1 MAGIELLSVSHPIGL
16 DDELLNSEGN
26 SRSGYLSVL
35 HELLNAHEGQVPAD
49 LVTILEGYTDLLHT
63 SAVDAKRLPLN
74 VVASA
79 LRDANYLSQI
89 SGRVPDENIIK
100 VAKKHL
106 SFWQRLTKTQ
116 QLTDAIA
123 TGNELFLKSE
133 ARMKLPEKHVAM
145 VANMSAGKSSVIN
158 GILGFRAMKTKA
170 TVATGRVTEIVEK
183 PFNDNLVSRLVDGK
197 LKLETHESWRNDDQL
212 EMGEKVKIGSGYKY
226 VNEHHRTMI
235 ADTPGINSYK
245 FHEHAGVTQG
255 YLQSNKVDEVV
266 HLMDLTQ
273 MATDDEIN
281 TLQIISENAKQSELV
296 VGINKVDMIQTKDE
310 QLQDFIDQATNILE
324 KNKLQA
330 TVVPVSARVTDL
342 KIESDITS
350 DEDDVHDFTRA
361 GKRLAKVLGTESDGL
376 GNLNALM
383 QLI

>member
-255 YLQSNKVDEVV
+255 YLQSNKV
-266 HLMDLTQ
+266 
-273 MATDDEIN
+273 
-281 TLQIISENAKQSELV
+281 
-296 VGINKVDMIQTKDE
+296 G
-310 QLQDFIDQATNILE
+310 
-324 KNKLQA
+324 
-330 TVVPVSARVTDL
+330 
-342 KIESDITS
+342 
-350 DEDDVHDFTRA
+350 
-361 GKRLAKVLGTESDGL
+361 
-376 GNLNALM
+376 
-383 QLI
+383 

>member
-49 LVTILEGYTDLLHT
+49 LVTLLEGYTDLLHT

-212 EMGEKVKIGSGYKY
+212 EMGERVKIGSGYKY

>member
-1 MAGIELLSVSHPIGL
+1 M
-16 DDELLNSEGN
+16 
-26 SRSGYLSVL
+26 SR
-35 HELLNAHEGQVPAD
+35 
-49 LVTILEGYTDLLHT
+49 
-63 SAVDAKRLPLN
+63 
-74 VVASA
+74 
-79 LRDANYLSQI
+79 
-89 SGRVPDENIIK
+89 K
-100 VAKKHL
+100 VICN
-106 SFWQRLTKTQ
+106 RTK
-116 QLTDAIA
+116 L
-123 TGNELFLKSE
+123 
-133 ARMKLPEKHVAM
+133 
-145 VANMSAGKSSVIN
+145 
-158 GILGFRAMKTKA
+158 
-170 TVATGRVTEIVEK
+170 
-183 PFNDNLVSRLVDGK
+183 
-197 LKLETHESWRNDDQL
+197 
-212 EMGEKVKIGSGYKY
+212 
-226 VNEHHRTMI
+226 
-235 ADTPGINSYK
+235 
-245 FHEHAGVTQG
+245 
-255 YLQSNKVDEVV
+255 DEVV